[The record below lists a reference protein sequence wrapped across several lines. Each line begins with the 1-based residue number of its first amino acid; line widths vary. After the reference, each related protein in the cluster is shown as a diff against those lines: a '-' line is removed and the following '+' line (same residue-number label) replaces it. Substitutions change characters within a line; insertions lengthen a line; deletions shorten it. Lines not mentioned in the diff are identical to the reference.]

1 MLCGNRRE
9 RESETVSVESE
20 TREEKR
26 EMDENEK
33 DEKYHRF
40 IVVPLFKDV
49 HIKQYT
55 DIYKSLTKN

>member
-1 MLCGNRRE
+1 MVKQNKRI
-9 RESETVSVESE
+9 RES
-20 TREEKR
+20 TRHR
-26 EMDENEK
+26 EK